1 MKDAFKHIIGYLS
14 AVRPYF
20 IQRKAI
26 IIVAAVILV
35 TYGLSKA
42 SDETTTVYIEKRPS
56 EFKKERVL
64 GNPNQKLLEGK
75 ERRFSKSATEIVRLQ
90 NDLKHS
96 IENLEKKMELMQKQ
110 GSQVKVPTNEAP
122 SNGVYAGKVYPPPSG
137 IKPDEVANFT
147 VADQNGGEPD
157 RK

>member
-1 MKDAFKHIIGYLS
+1 VKDTFKHITGYLS

-75 ERRFSKSATEIVRLQ
+75 ERRFSKSAIEIVKLQ

-96 IENLEKKMELMQKQ
+96 IENLEKQMVLMQKQ
-110 GSQVKVPTNEAP
+110 KRQVKVPTKEA
-122 SNGVYAGKVYPPPSG
+122 SSKGVYTDLV
-137 IKPDEVANFT
+137 
-147 VADQNGGEPD
+147 
-157 RK
+157 

>member
-1 MKDAFKHIIGYLS
+1 MKDTFKHITGYLS

-75 ERRFSKSATEIVRLQ
+75 ERRFSKSAIEIVKLQ

-96 IENLEKKMELMQKQ
+96 IENLEKQMVLMQKQ
-110 GSQVKVPTNEAP
+110 KRQVKVPTKEA
-122 SNGVYAGKVYPPPSG
+122 SSKGVYTDLV
-137 IKPDEVANFT
+137 
-147 VADQNGGEPD
+147 
-157 RK
+157 